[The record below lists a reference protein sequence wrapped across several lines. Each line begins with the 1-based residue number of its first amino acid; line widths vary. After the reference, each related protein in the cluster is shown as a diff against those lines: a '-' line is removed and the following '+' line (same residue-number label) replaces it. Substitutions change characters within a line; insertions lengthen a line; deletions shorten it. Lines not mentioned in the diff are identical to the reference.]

1 MDDVLDSKLTIKN
14 ENGENVVI
22 NVFDIVD
29 SDEFDKTFIIYS
41 LENDSNTLYASI
53 LKEDDLSFSLNTIME
68 EKEINYVEELIKYF
82 TEDDIEEESV

>member
-14 ENGENVVI
+14 ENGEDVLI

-41 LENDSNTLYASI
+41 LDNDSNTLYASV
-53 LKEDDLSFSLNTIME
+53 LKEDELTFSLNTIME
-68 EKEINYVEELIKYF
+68 EKEISYVEELIKYF

>member
-41 LENDSNTLYASI
+41 LENDSNTLYASV
-53 LKEDDLSFSLNTIME
+53 LKEDELSFSLNTIME

>member
-14 ENGENVVI
+14 ENGEKVVI

-41 LENDSNTLYASI
+41 LENDSNTLYASV

-82 TEDDIEEESV
+82 TEDEIEEESV

>member
-29 SDEFDKTFIIYS
+29 SDEFEKTFIIYS
-41 LENDSNTLYASI
+41 LENDSNTLYASV
-53 LKEDDLSFSLNTIME
+53 LKEDELSFSLNTIME

>member
-41 LENDSNTLYASI
+41 LENDSNTLYASV

>member
-41 LENDSNTLYASI
+41 LENDSNTLYASV
-53 LKEDDLSFSLNTIME
+53 LKEDDLSFSLNTIIE